1 MNQNIIYEQYTAG
14 IYYFVP
20 YGESQVVSIDYGDLI
35 KRNLQSEIQ
44 AQDIQLNNLKATF
57 YPVGNKSHQN
67 VIYYKDGEV
76 ERWNAIAKGQ
86 SSNEYKEYIVTAPS
100 GKLTIA
106 WDRSDEEDKWQIN
119 FSVDIVF
126 VRPTFGRGKKMLF
139 PPFSSSN
146 VGKSIDK
153 LPMLHNKITFGNED
167 ENEKT
172 KENKIYLSQAPKKNT
187 SFLESDE
194 SRIENEEDEND
205 TDDEKINMDLSL
217 RKEQSMIITPSTKSK
232 YINKTVR
239 KKNN

>member
-35 KRNLQSEIQ
+35 KRNLQSKVE

-86 SSNEYKEYIVTAPS
+86 STNEYKEYIVNAPS

-106 WDRSDEEDKWQIN
+106 WDRSDDEDKWQIN
-119 FSVDIVF
+119 FAVDIVF
-126 VRPTFGRGKKMLF
+126 VRPTFGRGKNLLF

-146 VGKSIDK
+146 VGRNIDK
-153 LPMLHNKITFGNED
+153 LPMLHEKITFGKSSNE
-167 ENEKT
+167 NGN
-172 KENKIYLSQAPKKNT
+172 ENKIYLSQAPKKNT

-205 TDDEKINMDLSL
+205 TDDERINMDLSL
-217 RKEQSMIITPSTKSK
+217 RKEQSMIITPSTKNK
-232 YINKTVR
+232 YITKTVL